1 MTSDLGLL
9 KADKVVD
16 ARGVSCPGPLL
27 AAKKAMTEVKPGQ
40 VLEVKS
46 SDQGTLKDIPLW
58 ANKMGYAFLGVIEES
73 GYARLFVKK
82 GK

>member
-1 MTSDLGLL
+1 MTADLSLL

-27 AAKKAMTEVKPGQ
+27 AAKKAMTEVQAGQ
-40 VLEVKS
+40 ILEVKS
-46 SDQGTLKDIPLW
+46 SDAGTLRDLPLW
-58 ANKMGYAFLGVIEES
+58 ANKMGYTFLGSMDES
-73 GYARLFVKK
+73 GYNRLFVKK